1 MDHKKLTVEDLA
13 SNESFIDWV
22 KQSDPEAVKYWD
34 LYIVAH
40 PDIREKVDRARALVL
55 NLKAAEDTGD
65 NSAQVNSMWASIQGR
80 IDASAE
86 PLPRRPASKMVWA
99 MALASILLVL
109 AAIGFWVQLPQTS
122 DQNPFAYNQQGD
134 DFVEEVNNTDEPLE
148 VRLEDGSTVV
158 LESKSKL
165 KYKKGF
171 SKDSL
176 RQVYMLGKAFFRVTK
191 NPYKPFIVHS
201 NEIVVKVL
209 GTSFQ
214 VESPENGEKVLVSV
228 KTGKVSVSA
237 PTHVVQN
244 STKRDGVILLPNQQ
258 VTYERKNHQFEKTL
272 IESPEFLSSTEI
284 APSDFAFDNVPIAEA
299 FKTIESAYGVEIIFN
314 EEVMK
319 NCYITASL
327 GSESLRDKLK
337 IICATVE
344 ASYEI
349 IDANVVINSAGCP
362 SHQST
367 KNESPMK

>member
-1 MDHKKLTVEDLA
+1 MDHKNLTVEDLA

-34 LYIVAH
+34 LYISTH
-40 PDIREKVDRARALVL
+40 PEIKEKAEKARALVL
-55 NLKAAEDTGD
+55 NLKAAEETAYD
-65 NSAQVNSMWASIQGR
+65 SAQVDAMWANIQDRVEANAGR
-80 IDASAE
+80 SPE
-86 PLPRRPASKMVWA
+86 QTVSKKIWA
-99 MALASILLVL
+99 VALASVL
-109 AAIGFWVQLPQTS
+109 FLSAAAVFWFQPRLIRI
-122 DQNPFAYNQQGD
+122 DQPLSAYNQQGD
-134 DFVEEVNNTDEPLE
+134 DFVERMNDTDEPLE
-148 VRLEDGSTVV
+148 IRLEDGSTVV

-176 RQVYMLGKAFFRVTK
+176 RQVYMLGKAFFNVTK

-201 NEIVVKVL
+201 NEVVVKVL
-209 GTSFQ
+209 GTSFH

-237 PTHVVQN
+237 PTEVVKHN
-244 STKRDGVILLPNQQ
+244 DKLGGVILLPNQQ

-272 IESPEFLSSTEI
+272 IESPEFLGSTEI
-284 APSDFAFDNVPIAEA
+284 APSDFAFDNAPIAEA
-299 FKTIESAYGVEIIFN
+299 FQTIESAYGVEIIFN

-319 NCYITASL
+319 NCYITAPL

-337 IICATVE
+337 IICETIG

-349 IDANVVINSAGCP
+349 IDANVVINSAGC
-362 SHQST
+362 Q
-367 KNESPMK
+367 

>member
-1 MDHKKLTVEDLA
+1 MDHRNLTVEDLA

-34 LYIVAH
+34 LYIATH
-40 PDIREKVDRARALVL
+40 PEIKEKVDRARALVL
-55 NLKAAEDTGD
+55 NLKAAEETAD
-65 NSAQVNSMWASIQGR
+65 NSAQVDSMWAKIHAR
-80 IDASAE
+80 VETAAE
-86 PLPRRPASKMVWA
+86 PLPRRTVPKMAWVTA
-99 MALASILLVL
+99 L
-109 AAIGFWVQLPQTS
+109 AAIILMAVSVVFWFQPQETS
-122 DQNPFAYNQQGD
+122 DRNPFAYNQQVD
-134 DFVEEVNNTDEPLE
+134 DFVEEINETDQPLE
-148 VRLEDGSTVV
+148 IQLEDGSTVV

-191 NPYKPFIVHS
+191 NPYKPFVVHS
-201 NEIVVKVL
+201 NEIAVKVL
-209 GTSFQ
+209 GTSFH

-237 PTHVVQN
+237 PTDVVRKN
-244 STKRDGVILLPNQQ
+244 NKRDGVILLPNQQ

-272 IESPEFLSSTEI
+272 IESPEFLSSTKV
-284 APSDFAFDNVPIAEA
+284 APNDFTFDTVPIAEV
-299 FKTIESAYGVEIIFN
+299 FRTIESAYGVEIIFN

-344 ASYEI
+344 SDYEI
-349 IDANVVINSAGCP
+349 IDANVVINSTGCP
-362 SHQST
+362 PQQPT
-367 KNESPMK
+367 KK